1 MPGPTVYIPNVNG
14 GERLLRAL
22 ESLAAQTVPAR
33 TVVVDNGSRDGSPA
47 LVRARF
53 PDVEVIELGANL
65 GFGRAVN
72 EAVRRVPGDP
82 VVFVN
87 NDCVCDERMM
97 EALLAQA
104 GGGAS
109 VAGVLLDGSDRDR
122 IECAGVEVDVTLLS
136 LEYLQGQPSGAAAG
150 TPPPLGPS
158 GGCALYPLEAFTE
171 VGGFDERIFAYLEDV
186 DLALRL
192 AAAGHPARLA
202 ADGRAVHAHSATLGS
217 GSSAKNELMGFA
229 RGYMLGR
236 YRVLDSLGRTARALV
251 CDATICAGQ
260 AVVDRTLAGV
270 GARRRGYRIGRRL
283 PARPVPDGALTSA
296 GTIEVLRRRS
306 LRRRHGRPGESL
318 SD

>member
-47 LVRARF
+47 LVRRRF

-82 VVFVN
+82 VILVN
-87 NDCVCDERMM
+87 NDCVCDERMV
-97 EALLAQA
+97 EALLDEA

-109 VAGVLLDGSDRDR
+109 VAGVLLDGKDRDR
-122 IECAGVEVDVTLLS
+122 IECAGVEVDVTLLA
-136 LEYLQGQPSGAAAG
+136 LEYLQEEPATAAAG
-150 TPPPLGPS
+150 APPPLGPS
-158 GGCALYPLEAFTE
+158 GGCALYPLEAFTGL
-171 VGGFDERIFAYLEDV
+171 GGFDERIFAYLEDV

-192 AAAGHPARLA
+192 AGAGHPARLA

-236 YRVLDSLGRTARALV
+236 YRVLGSPRRTARAMV

-283 PARPVPDGALTSA
+283 PAREVPDQALISA
-296 GTIEVLRRRS
+296 GTVEVLRRRS
-306 LRRRHGRPGESL
+306 LRRRQRQAGARL
-318 SD
+318 SA